1 MPYHT
6 GSPCCGYANGKQAD
20 NFKQRPEYSFSA
32 GPVAAIHNVVAGADG
47 SGGKIDENHIFA
59 EKHSFRTK
67 TEQRKQRPV
76 QKKPD

>member
-47 SGGKIDENHIFA
+47 SGGKID
-59 EKHSFRTK
+59 
-67 TEQRKQRPV
+67 V
-76 QKKPD
+76 